1 MKLLVL
7 MTVLP
12 IVLCDWQSVLV
23 KYCPVLVRLI
33 IVYVSLSSLDFAI
46 IGCAGAVCGWLI

>member
-1 MKLLVL
+1 VKLLVL